1 MKYFFTLFSVFVSLI
16 ANTQVVFDKKE
27 HDFGRMYAGDER
39 YVDIYLKNKT
49 SKEAYVLSIRR
60 PDEVVFI
67 QKNALIS
74 PDSSTVIRFQINKK
88 TKGNFSYTIPVY
100 TSDKNEPTNIVLKGR
115 IEELPPQDNNFAACP
130 DFNRAPASGNP
141 LDFILTVETID
152 KETKEKI
159 GKSKVALLQNGRPI
173 GNWNTSNKGVL
184 QAKIPLGITYFYASH
199 SDYHPAEEAM
209 YVNFKKNYVVLELTR
224 KKELIAETVKE
235 PVIEREPVAE
245 VVNEPIK
252 KPKPTIEKEPIVET
266 EKEPEPVIEQE
277 TVAETVKQP
286 EPVRE
291 IEIEIPLQE
300 EEKVIIFEKKPTK
313 PIDISED
320 IAENTTDEEESSFIP
335 PKLKDLDKDDFSEEY
350 FRPINVIFVIDVSSS
365 MNQFGRL
372 DLLKYSLGELTDM
385 LRPQD
390 KVGMVAYA
398 SNAFVMLK
406 STTGDQKDKIM
417 EEVDA
422 LKASG
427 LTDGAAGIKLG
438 YKQVWKNRT
447 PDAQNHIIIVTDG
460 SFNRSSGDYKKI
472 IEKNMKK
479 KNITMSV
486 VGVKSNSAAEA
497 NMTEASDIGKGR
509 FILIEN
515 LLDAQNKLQQEIRLS
530 SFRY

>member
-1 MKYFFTLFSVFVSLI
+1 M
-16 ANTQVVFDKKE
+16 
-27 HDFGRMYAGDER
+27 
-39 YVDIYLKNKT
+39 
-49 SKEAYVLSIRR
+49 
-60 PDEVVFI
+60 
-67 QKNALIS
+67 
-74 PDSSTVIRFQINKK
+74 
-88 TKGNFSYTIPVY
+88 
-100 TSDKNEPTNIVLKGR
+100 
-115 IEELPPQDNNFAACP
+115 
-130 DFNRAPASGNP
+130 
-141 LDFILTVETID
+141 
-152 KETKEKI
+152 
-159 GKSKVALLQNGRPI
+159 
-173 GNWNTSNKGVL
+173 
-184 QAKIPLGITYFYASH
+184 
-199 SDYHPAEEAM
+199 
-209 YVNFKKNYVVLELTR
+209 
-224 KKELIAETVKE
+224 
-235 PVIEREPVAE
+235 
-245 VVNEPIK
+245 
-252 KPKPTIEKEPIVET
+252 
-266 EKEPEPVIEQE
+266 
-277 TVAETVKQP
+277 
-286 EPVRE
+286 
-291 IEIEIPLQE
+291 
-300 EEKVIIFEKKPTK
+300 IIFEKKPTK

-320 IAENTTDEEESSFIP
+320 IAENTTDEEESSFIT